1 MAPFFYLEAGFM
13 LKVGIYGASG
23 YTGQELLRLLIG
35 HPDTDVVTI
44 TSRKFKNVA
53 VSEVYPAFAGITNLR
68 FADSSP
74 ENLVSSCEVVFL
86 ALPHGEVMKVAPEFV
101 AAGMKVIDL
110 SADFR
115 LKDVSVYETWYAKH
129 AAPDLVKKAVYG
141 LPELYR
147 DDLKNAQFVAN
158 PGCYPTSIILGVA
171 PLLKYGCINTSSII
185 ADSKS
190 GASGSGRDPQ
200 LGSLFCEVNE
210 GFRAYKIASHRHT
223 PEIEQELGCI
233 ANTAIK
239 ISFAPHL
246 VPANRG
252 ILSTIYADL
261 NSDMSESEIFDIYD
275 KFYGDEKFVRI
286 CKPGTLPNI
295 SSVRGS
301 NNCDIGI
308 VVDGRTGRVIIVSAI
323 DNLVKGAAGQAVQ
336 NMNLMCGLPEDAGLN
351 HISLFP

>member
-1 MAPFFYLEAGFM
+1 M
-13 LKVGIYGASG
+13 LKAGIYGASG

-35 HPDTDVVTI
+35 HPDTDVVAI
-44 TSRKFKNVA
+44 TSRKLKNIA
-53 VSEVYPAFAGITNLR
+53 VSEAYPAFAGMTDLK
-68 FADSSP
+68 FVDSSP
-74 ENLVSSCEVVFL
+74 ENLASSCEVVFL
-86 ALPHGEVMKVAPEFV
+86 ALPHGEAMKVAPFFV
-101 AAGMKVIDL
+101 EAGVKVIDL

-115 LKDVSVYETWYAKH
+115 LRDVSVYEEWYTGH
-129 AAPDLVKKAVYG
+129 TSPDLVQKAVYG

-147 DDLKNAQFVAN
+147 DALKNARFVAN
-158 PGCYPTSIILGVA
+158 PGCYPTGIILGLA
-171 PLLKYGCINTSSII
+171 PLLKDGRINTSSII

-190 GASGSGRDPQ
+190 GASGAGRELQ

-223 PEIEQELGCI
+223 PEIEQELGRI

-239 ISFAPHL
+239 ISFTPHL

-252 ILSTIYADL
+252 ILNTIYADL
-261 NSDMSESEIFDIYD
+261 QNDISGSELFDIYE

-286 CKPGTLPNI
+286 CKPGTLPDI

-308 VVDGRTGRVIIVSAI
+308 VVDGRTGRVIIVSVI

>member
-1 MAPFFYLEAGFM
+1 M

-23 YTGQELLRLLIG
+23 YTGQELLRLLVG
-35 HPDTDVVTI
+35 HPDTDVVAL
-44 TSRKFKNVA
+44 TSRKFRDIP
-53 VSEVYPAFAGITNLR
+53 VSEVYPAFAGITDLE
-68 FADSSP
+68 FADSFP
-74 ENLVSSCEVVFL
+74 KNLISSCEVVFL
-86 ALPHGEVMKVAPEFV
+86 ALPHGEAMKVAPEFV
-101 AAGMKVIDL
+101 AAGIKVIDL

-115 LKDVSVYETWYAKH
+115 LRDVSVYEEWYTGH
-129 AAPDLVKKAVYG
+129 TSPDLVCKAVYG

-147 DDLKNAQFVAN
+147 DDLKGANFVAN
-158 PGCYPTSIILGVA
+158 PGCYPTGIILGLA
-171 PLLKYGCINTSSII
+171 PLLSEGCIDTSSII

-190 GASGSGRDPQ
+190 GVSGSGRELQ

-223 PEIEQELGCI
+223 PEIEQELGRI
-233 ANTAIK
+233 ADTAIK
-239 ISFAPHL
+239 VSFAPHL
-246 VPANRG
+246 APVDRG
-252 ILSTIYADL
+252 ILNTIYADL
-261 NSDMSESEIFDIYD
+261 HSDMSETELLDIYE

-308 VVDGRTGRVIIVSAI
+308 AVDGRTGRVIVVSAI
-323 DNLVKGAAGQAVQ
+323 DNLVKGASGQAVQ